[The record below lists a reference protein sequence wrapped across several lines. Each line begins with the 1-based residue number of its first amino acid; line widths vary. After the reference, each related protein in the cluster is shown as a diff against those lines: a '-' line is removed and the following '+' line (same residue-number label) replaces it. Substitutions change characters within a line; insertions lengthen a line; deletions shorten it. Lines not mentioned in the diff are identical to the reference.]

1 MTNLIYVLLIP
12 KLTNFMLKLYMI
24 WCACMVAICRGIG
37 IFHCN
42 NSRCVSV
49 TSHCN
54 GVNDCGDGSDEE
66 LCGARDNDY
75 NNIINYDYL
84 NDGIVGVIIAAT
96 VIIILLPCCIVTTI
110 VVVVCVCACNKKCPL
125 YKATHHRQPQVGV
138 IISNV
143 TDQANDQQRSSNESI
158 GNY

>member
-12 KLTNFMLKLYMI
+12 KLTNFMLKLYNMV
-24 WCACMVAICRGIG
+24 CMVAICRGTDT
-37 IFHCN
+37 FHCN

-66 LCGARDNDY
+66 LCGARG
-75 NNIINYDYL
+75 NNII
-84 NDGIVGVIIAAT
+84 GIVGVIIAAT
-96 VIIILLPCCIVTTI
+96 VIIILLPCCIITTI
-110 VVVVCVCACNKKCPL
+110 VVTVIVCVCACNKKCPL
-125 YKATHHRQPQVGV
+125 YKATHRRQPQVGV
-138 IISNV
+138 LISNV